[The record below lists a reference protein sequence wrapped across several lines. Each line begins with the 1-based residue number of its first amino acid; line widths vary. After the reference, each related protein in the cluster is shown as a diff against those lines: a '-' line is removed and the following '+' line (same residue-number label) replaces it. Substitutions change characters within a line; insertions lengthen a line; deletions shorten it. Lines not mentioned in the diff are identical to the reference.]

1 MAKGKLRGSDSNNK
15 LTASNATFK
24 NGETYTSEFEIN
36 EIPPSARTL
45 LTKGYIQD
53 EINSYSGATVSTRG
67 RFMTE
72 QEKLR
77 CPNERPLYLYI
88 QGHAKHNVD
97 SAIQKN

>member
-1 MAKGKLRGSDSNNK
+1 MYLYNNY
-15 LTASNATFK
+15 LHQH
-24 NGETYTSEFEIN
+24 
-36 EIPPSARTL
+36 IPYFL
-45 LTKGYIQD
+45 
-53 EINSYSGATVSTRG
+53 GATVSTRG

-97 SAIQKN
+97 CMLFFFFLYCFFVNIVSIEEYLF